1 MNNFAVFIL
10 THGRPDNVITL
21 KTLKACNYTGKIYFI
36 VDDEDTTVDKYKQN
50 FGEEFVK
57 VFSKKEI
64 AQTFDEGIVTS
75 KRKTIVYARNASF
88 KIASELG
95 LDYFLQLDDDY
106 REFSFRFTL
115 NKLGDIVWKYKA
127 NTKKIDDVFK
137 LMIEFLENTPTK
149 SIAFA
154 QNGDLIGGKDNTF
167 GKKIFLSRKCMNTFF
182 CSTKKSFNFIGHI
195 NEDVN
200 TYTNLASVGELFFTV
215 NVMAIGQKMTQKNK
229 GGMTEV
235 YVDGGTYYKSFMSVM
250 MMPSAVKIQMMG
262 EKNRRIHHSVSWN
275 NTTPLIMSEKWKK
288 H

>member
-1 MNNFAVFIL
+1 
-10 THGRPDNVITL
+10 
-21 KTLKACNYTGKIYFI
+21 
-36 VDDEDTTVDKYKQN
+36 
-50 FGEEFVK
+50 
-57 VFSKKEI
+57 
-64 AQTFDEGIVTS
+64 
-75 KRKTIVYARNASF
+75 
-88 KIASELG
+88 
-95 LDYFLQLDDDY
+95 
-106 REFSFRFTL
+106 
-115 NKLGDIVWKYKA
+115 
-127 NTKKIDDVFK
+127 
-137 LMIEFLENTPTK
+137 
-149 SIAFA
+149 
-154 QNGDLIGGKDNTF
+154 
-167 GKKIFLSRKCMNTFF
+167 MNTFF